1 MPRYVV
7 RKTIQTLKDLS
18 VKKNN
23 FSVLVLGIAYKKN
36 VDDLR
41 ESPALEIIKKFLK
54 SNIKVSYN
62 DPYIMKIP
70 KTRKYNLNLK
80 SIEINKK
87 NLNFFDAVVLITD
100 HDIYNYNFIKH
111 HSKILID
118 CRGRYKPSTNIIRA

>member
-1 MPRYVV
+1 MLINSKFQFYL
-7 RKTIQTLKDLS
+7 IIL
-18 VKKNN
+18 N
-23 FSVLVLGIAYKKN
+23 FFIP
-36 VDDLR
+36 
-41 ESPALEIIKKFLK
+41 PAFAGSKGYDIK
-54 SNIKVSYN
+54 ISYN

-111 HSKILID
+111 NSKILID
-118 CRGRYKPSTNIIRA
+118 CRGRYKPTTNIIRA